1 MILRLIKNQV
11 TRLLPS
17 HSHEHQQ
24 LPPHQPQNFEETIDL
39 DNPINQDT
47 NSEFS
52 SFDTDS
58 LFK

>member
-17 HSHEHQQ
+17 HSQEHQQ
-24 LPPHQPQNFEETIDL
+24 QSPHQPQNFEETIDL
-39 DNPINQDT
+39 DKPINQDT
-47 NSEFS
+47 SSDFS